1 MPPNHIRIECAN
13 KLLSLLRPSKPP
25 SVQKKN
31 HREKCVR
38 LQFIYT
44 YIIYIYTHNK
54 IKQLRPTQT
63 SILDIVDHDGG
74 GGTVIH
80 KIKTHCKDSQTYKHI
95 YIYIYSQNT
104 NIYPHTRTHPV
115 FDTHTQSCTQHKCNK
130 HDANQIRLSIS
141 INLAHIAY
149 YTPIYSKSLPV
160 CCLCL
165 SKHIHSHNTHQCKIL
180 CANFAEDSPNKAKR

>member
-95 YIYIYSQNT
+95 YIYIFAKHKHMSTYTYTSCFRHTHIKLYSAQMQQARCEPNT
-104 NIYPHTRTHPV
+104 IRIKHKYKLSTHSILYSNIFEIFARVLPMPIQTYTL
-115 FDTHTQSCTQHKCNK
+115 TQHSPVQNIVRKFRR
-130 HDANQIRLSIS
+130 RL
-141 INLAHIAY
+141 
-149 YTPIYSKSLPV
+149 TK
-160 CCLCL
+160 
-165 SKHIHSHNTHQCKIL
+165 
-180 CANFAEDSPNKAKR
+180 